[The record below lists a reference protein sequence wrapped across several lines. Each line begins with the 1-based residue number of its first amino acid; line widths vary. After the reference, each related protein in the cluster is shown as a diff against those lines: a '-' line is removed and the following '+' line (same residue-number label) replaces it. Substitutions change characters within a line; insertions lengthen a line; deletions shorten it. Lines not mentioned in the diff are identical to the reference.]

1 MSYNRNS
8 VVRTNDFGVRRWNGA
23 QWWTLVHFS
32 SVWRKF
38 WITLNTTE
46 NQEFSR
52 ASKDLIGLTKSNI
65 VETANHSDVIFPSS
79 ISFIKGESWKHILC
93 NSKSKR
99 KMNIN
104 IVKPK
109 DDKLKKMNFK
119 ISHLLKYQNRERN
132 LHLYIYIFFFLHKY
146 LQTESNKLNN

>member
-8 VVRTNDFGVRRWNGA
+8 VVRTNDLGVRRWNGA

-38 WITLNTTE
+38 WITLSTE

-79 ISFIKGESWKHILC
+79 ISLIKGESWQIWKRIFW

-99 KMNIN
+99 QMNIN
-104 IVKPK
+104 ILEPK
-109 DDKLKKMNFK
+109 DNKWKKMNFK
-119 ISHLLKYQNRERN
+119 TSHLLKYQNRKKN
-132 LHLYIYIFFFLHKY
+132 LHLQIFTDWIE
-146 LQTESNKLNN
+146 QTK

>member
-8 VVRTNDFGVRRWNGA
+8 VVRTNDFGVRRWNDA

-32 SVWRKF
+32 SVWWKF
-38 WITLNTTE
+38 WITLSTTE

-79 ISFIKGESWKHILC
+79 ISLIIGESWQIWKHIFC

-99 KMNIN
+99 QMNIN
-104 IVKPK
+104 ILKPK

-119 ISHLLKYQNRERN
+119 TSHLKYQNRKRN
-132 LHLYIYIFFFLHKY
+132 LHLYFTQIF
-146 LQTESNKLNN
+146 TD